1 MATGFDLI
9 GLLLIVIMAISGLKK
24 GLIDGVLKMVGIYAA
39 VYASMHYNH
48 YGTVFLEPLISI
60 PEAYKTPAGFV
71 IVFLVTMYSIT
82 FISFL
87 LRKIVKSMHLGAVD
101 RIGGI
106 TFGALK
112 AGLMLSAVVWAFAMV
127 PTDMKGT
134 WQKESKLY
142 PFVEIFAGQAVY
154 VLSLED
160 ELAMMQTMMDPEAN
174 KAALLQAALGGE
186 GGGLEG
192 LLGDES
198 SKSEAIKQAME
209 SMGGPQKGI
218 MEQVLRS
225 AGVDDISNLDIMEE
239 VEKVKHA
246 GTNRQAEMDKMLDEI
261 EALTQGRE
269 EIEAEAQAREEIE
282 AEAQALEEIEAEAQ
296 DLEE

>member
-9 GLLLIVIMAISGLKK
+9 GLLLIVIMAVSGLKK
-24 GLIDGVLKMVGIYAA
+24 GLIDGVLKIVGMYAA

-71 IVFLVTMYSIT
+71 IVFLATMYSIT

-87 LRKIVKSMHLGAVD
+87 LKKIVKSLRLGAVD

-106 TFGALK
+106 TFGVLK
-112 AGLMLSAVVWAFAMV
+112 AGLMLSAVVWALAMV
-127 PTDMKGT
+127 PAEMKGD
-134 WQKESKLY
+134 WQQESQLY
-142 PFVEIFAGQAVY
+142 PYVEVFAGQAVY
-154 VLSLED
+154 ILSLED

-174 KAALLQAALGGE
+174 KAALIQAALGGE
-186 GGGLEG
+186 AGGLGG

-246 GTNRQAEMDKMLDEI
+246 GTNRQADMDRLI
-261 EALTQGRE
+261 EELEADAHRRE
-269 EIEAEAQAREEIE
+269 EIKTVTPEGEESESEAQDYEEIE
-282 AEAQALEEIEAEAQ
+282 GEEEGS
-296 DLEE
+296 EE

>member
-9 GLLLIVIMAISGLKK
+9 GLILIVIMAISGLKK

-48 YGTVFLEPLISI
+48 YGTAFLEPLINI

-106 TFGALK
+106 TFGVLK
-112 AGLMLSAVVWAFAMV
+112 AGLLLSAVVWAFAMV
-127 PTDMKGT
+127 PAGMKGT

-154 VLSLED
+154 ILSLED
-160 ELAMMQTMMDPEAN
+160 ELALMQNMMDPEAN
-174 KAALLQAALGGE
+174 KAALLQAALGSE
-186 GGGLEG
+186 AGGLQG

-246 GTNRQAEMDKMLDEI
+246 GTNRQADMDKMIEELEAEAHRRDEI
-261 EALTQGRE
+261 EGEAEGRE
-269 EIEAEAQAREEIE
+269 ELEGETEGHEE
-282 AEAQALEEIEAEAQ
+282 
-296 DLEE
+296 